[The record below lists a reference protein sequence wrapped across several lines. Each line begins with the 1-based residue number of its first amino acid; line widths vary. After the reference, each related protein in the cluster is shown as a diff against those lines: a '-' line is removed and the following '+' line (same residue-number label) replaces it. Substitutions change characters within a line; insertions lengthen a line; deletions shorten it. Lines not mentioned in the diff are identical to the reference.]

1 MVLQV
6 DNQISIHSLEIMLL
20 ILGILLLL
28 SVTLSKLSSQFGI
41 PILTIFLSIGMLAG
55 SDGPGGIQFD
65 DPLLAKD
72 IGSIALIFILFSGG
86 LDTKLSNFKQTVGA
100 AVSLSTIGVMITTLV
115 LGIFAHFIWSYSI
128 LESLLFGAIVSS
140 TDAPTVFSILRNK
153 KIHIKRSLQNLIE
166 LESGS
171 NDPTAIILTLT
182 IIAILTN
189 KETSVMN
196 IAQSFAASIFFGFI
210 GGYVF
215 GKTMPYLIN
224 KLNLESYGL
233 YPVLSIA
240 IILITYS
247 LVSFVGGSGFLAV
260 YILGLLSGQKEFI
273 HKKEIV
279 KFHEGWSWFMQIS
292 MFLTLGLLVFPSKL
306 FIDYWQDI
314 AVALFLILI
323 ARPLSVMISLL
334 FSKFTLP
341 EKLLISWVG
350 LRGSVSIILATFP
363 FVSGVSKAQDIFNS
377 IFFIVLISALIQ
389 APLIP
394 KMSQWL
400 RLDKK
405 Q

>member
-6 DNQISIHSLEIMLL
+6 DNQISMHSLEIMLL

-86 LDTKLSNFKQTVGA
+86 LDTKLSSFKQTIGA

-153 KIHIKRSLQNLIE
+153 KVHIKRSLQNLIE

-210 GGYVF
+210 GGYAF
-215 GKTMPYLIN
+215 GKTLPYLIN

-260 YILGLLSGQKEFI
+260 YILGLLAGQKEFV

-314 AVALFLILI
+314 AVALFLIFI

-350 LRGSVSIILATFP
+350 LRGAVSIILATFP